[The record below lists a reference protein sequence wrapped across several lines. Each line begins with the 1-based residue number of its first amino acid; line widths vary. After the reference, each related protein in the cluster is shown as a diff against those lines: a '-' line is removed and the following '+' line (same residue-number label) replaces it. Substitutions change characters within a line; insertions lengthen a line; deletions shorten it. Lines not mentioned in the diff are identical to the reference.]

1 MRLGIG
7 EKAKSVIA
15 WAVRERNTEPTV
27 RRLTAAQLSI
37 VAQPLTLERDKHYVQ
52 VRLKSLRIV
61 NSRIAWK
68 KYYGCIHT
76 NATLADSRTG
86 EAQFQSISTPSK
98 LAGPDPKHAD
108 RILLKDVPVL
118 GPVPYRGGNMTVEI
132 GLFAVQSSDLAEP
145 FLDVL
150 MTMSK
155 AAGVSFVT
163 AAAPFV
169 EPLKKGAERLLGL
182 ENHSTLAVGLAH
194 GFSPVETGY
203 YLVTD
208 APSHLVDGSSLR
220 FDESFRLQFEKND
233 KLADYPY
240 FVFSIE
246 AETRRADWASIPD
259 LRSAHDSLRAL
270 LHDPKTTSAKA
281 EEAYTF
287 FKRLALTSPD
297 LVGADADTLVA
308 EENARLQKAFGQG
321 RAVAGRKKGF
331 DIGPF
336 ESLGLYATPS
346 GTA

>member
-1 MRLGIG
+1 MPLGIG
-7 EKAKSVIA
+7 EKAKSLIA
-15 WAVRERNTEPTV
+15 WAVRERNSEPTV
-27 RRLTAAQLSI
+27 RRLTQENLSTLPAPM
-37 VAQPLTLERDKHYVQ
+37 VLERDKHYVH

-61 NSRIAWK
+61 DSRIAWK

-76 NATLADSRTG
+76 NTTLADSRNG
-86 EAQFQSISTPSK
+86 EAEFQSVSTPAK

-108 RILLKDVPVL
+108 RILLVDLPVL

-150 MTMSK
+150 KTMSQV
-155 AAGVSFVT
+155 AGVSFVS

-169 EPLKKGAERLLGL
+169 QPIKKGAERLLGL
-182 ENHSTLAVGLAH
+182 ADHSSLAVGVAR
-194 GFSPVETGY
+194 GFAPVETGY

-208 APSHLVDGSSLR
+208 APADLVDGNRIKL
-220 FDESFRLQFEKND
+220 DETFRIQFERND

-246 AETRRADWASIPD
+246 ADTRRANWASIPE
-259 LRSAHDSLRAL
+259 LRSAHDALRAL
-270 LHDPKTTSAKA
+270 LRDPKTTSAKA

-287 FKRLALTSPD
+287 FKRLAQTSPD
-297 LVGADADTLVA
+297 LIDADADALVT
-308 EENARLQKAFGQG
+308 EENDRLQKAFGRG

-336 ESLGLYATPS
+336 ESLGLYPTPS

>member
-27 RRLTAAQLSI
+27 RRLTEEHLPA
-37 VAQPLTLERDKHYVQ
+37 VPQPITLERDKHYVQ
-52 VRLKSLRIV
+52 VRLKALRIV

-86 EAQFQSISTPSK
+86 EAQFQTVSTPAK
-98 LAGPDPKHAD
+98 VAGPDPKHAD
-108 RILLKDVPVL
+108 RILLVDMPVL
-118 GPVPYRGGNMTVEI
+118 GPVPYRGGNMTLEI

-150 MTMSK
+150 MSMSK
-155 AAGVSFVT
+155 AAGVSFVN
-163 AAAPFV
+163 AAAPFIG
-169 EPLKKGAERLLGL
+169 PLKKGAERLFGL
-182 ENHSTLAVGLAH
+182 ADHSTLAVGLAH
-194 GFSPVETGY
+194 GFSPVVTGY

-208 APSHLVDGSSLR
+208 APANLVDMSRIRL
-220 FDESFRLQFEKND
+220 DETFRLQFEQSD

-246 AETRRADWASIPD
+246 ADARRADWASIPD
-259 LRSAHDSLRAL
+259 LRKAHDRLREL
-270 LHDPKTTSAKA
+270 LRDPKTTSAKA

-287 FKRLALTSPD
+287 LKRLALTSPD
-297 LVGADADTLVA
+297 LIDSDAGALVA
-308 EENARLQKAFGQG
+308 EENERLQKAFGHG
-321 RAVAGRKKGF
+321 RAVSGRKKGF

-336 ESLGLYATPS
+336 DGLGLYAAS
-346 GTA
+346 